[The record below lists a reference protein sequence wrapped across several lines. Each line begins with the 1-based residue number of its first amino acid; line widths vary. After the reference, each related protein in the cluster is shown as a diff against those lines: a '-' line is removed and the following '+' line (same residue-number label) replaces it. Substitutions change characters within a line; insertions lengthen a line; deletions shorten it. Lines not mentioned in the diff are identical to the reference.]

1 MTSKEEMGEALGA
14 EGLSLY
20 GYPQCPYC
28 SRVLHAIESLGLEI
42 PLRNTMQDGDHRS
55 AVVEAMGR
63 GTVPVLRID
72 SSESDGEVEWLPE
85 SADIVRY
92 LISRFGSPG

>member
-1 MTSKEEMGEALGA
+1 MGSTIEPGNTDDSG
-14 EGLSLY
+14 GLALY

-28 SRVLHAIESLGLEI
+28 SRVLGAIDSLGLEI
-42 PLRNTMQDGDHRS
+42 PLRNTMQDPNYRRE
-55 AVVEAMGR
+55 VVDALGR

-72 SSESDGEVEWLPE
+72 QPDGGVEWLPE

-92 LISRFGSPG
+92 LISRFAD

>member
-1 MTSKEEMGEALGA
+1 MASTEATVDSATA

-28 SRVLHAIESLGLEI
+28 SRVLAAIDSLGIEV
-42 PLRNTMQDGDHRS
+42 PLRNTMQDGDHRE
-55 AVVEAMGR
+55 AVRAATGR
-63 GTVPVLRID
+63 GTVPVLRI
-72 SSESDGEVEWLPE
+72 EEPNGEIEWLSE

-92 LISRFGSPG
+92 LISRFGG